1 MQLNF
6 CASLSIEH
14 VLSSYGVHDLNR
26 PRLTTEIYRDIL
38 QSLAAALNVLDEDKP
53 TQDEKAASE
62 SIQYV
67 LRSTVHAITLELQ
80 QP

>member
-1 MQLNF
+1 M
-6 CASLSIEH
+6 
-14 VLSSYGVHDLNR
+14 NR

-38 QSLAAALNVLDEDKP
+38 QSLEAALNVLEEDKP

-67 LRSTVHAITLELQ
+67 LRSTVNTITLELP